1 MEKGEGYFE
10 LTIAGRGGQG
20 ALIIGRLLTEA
31 GMSIYRYVT
40 YFPNYGAAMRGGE
53 SECTVILSH
62 REITSPA
69 ILQPSAVILLG
80 QTTLGEFEKRVK
92 SNGLMMLDSSLVTQR
107 VSRDDLKV
115 GYLPATKTAAD
126 LGNSRAANF
135 VFLGAY
141 LEMTKAVPLPLC
153 EEALERKMANKGNTA
168 LLSIDKQAMRKGAE
182 LVREKNLDRYS
193 FLG

>member
-1 MEKGEGYFE
+1 MEKNEGYFE

-20 ALIIGRLLTEA
+20 ALIIGRLLAEA

-69 ILQPSAVILLG
+69 VLQPSAVILLG
-80 QTTLGEFEKRVK
+80 QTTLGEFEKRVR
-92 SNGLMMLDSSLVTQR
+92 SNGLMMLDSSLVTQN
-107 VSRDDLKV
+107 VARDDLEV
-115 GYLPATKTAAD
+115 SYLPATKTAAD

-141 LEMTKAVPLPLC
+141 LEATKAMPLPIC
-153 EEALERKMANKGNTA
+153 EEALERKMAGKGSAT
-168 LLSIDKQAMRKGAE
+168 LLYIDKQALRKGAE
-182 LVREKNLDRYS
+182 LTKEKNLDRYS
-193 FLG
+193 FL

>member
-1 MEKGEGYFE
+1 MEKNEGYFE

-20 ALIIGRLLTEA
+20 ALIIGRLLAEA

-69 ILQPSAVILLG
+69 VLQPSAVILLG
-80 QTTLGEFEKRVK
+80 QTTLGEFEKRVR
-92 SNGLMMLDSSLVTQR
+92 SNGLMMLDSSLVTQK
-107 VSRDDLKV
+107 VARDDLEV
-115 GYLPATKTAAD
+115 SYLPATKIAAD

-141 LEMTKAVPLPLC
+141 LEATKAMPLPIC
-153 EEALERKMANKGNTA
+153 EEALERKMAGKGSAT
-168 LLSIDKQAMRKGAE
+168 LLYIDKQALRKGAE
-182 LVREKNLDRYS
+182 LTKEKKS
-193 FLG
+193 

>member
-1 MEKGEGYFE
+1 MEKNEGYFE

-20 ALIIGRLLTEA
+20 ALIIGRLLAEA

-69 ILQPSAVILLG
+69 VLQPSAVILLG

-92 SNGLMMLDSSLVTQR
+92 SNGLMMLDSSLVTQKVAR
-107 VSRDDLKV
+107 NDLKV
-115 GYLPATKTAAD
+115 SYLPATKTAAD
-126 LGNSRAANF
+126 LGNIRAANF

-141 LEMTKAVPLPLC
+141 LEATKAMPLETC
-153 EEALERKMANKGNTA
+153 EEALERKIGGKGKET
-168 LLSIDKQAMRKGAE
+168 LLYIDKQALRKGAE
-182 LVREKNLDRYS
+182 LTRGKKS
-193 FLG
+193 